1 MTCFIG
7 VNALKELVQEER
19 IRDRSSD
26 TSIMVAV
33 GEDSKGG
40 DELLLRLALVQAL
53 LEGRREAEALEEA
66 RYYGVC
72 FCSRIC

>member
-1 MTCFIG
+1 MAYLRVDTCLG
-7 VNALKELVQEER
+7 VEALKELVQEER
-19 IRDRSSD
+19 IRDRASD

-53 LEGRREAEALEEA
+53 LDGRREAEALEEA
-66 RYYGVC
+66 RYYDLH
-72 FCSRIC
+72 F